1 MTDSPIQPDS
11 FNEELLSGYLDG
23 ELSSDE
29 QAQVE
34 RIVQQDPRAQ
44 QLLEDMEQLRQC
56 LQELPE
62 NQPPVDTR
70 RRVLEQINHADP
82 VDSGQV
88 QQVAAPRTP
97 PVRAIVSWVVAAA
110 AGVALLFIVPPLLQD
125 STQVAKNSDSLADSS
140 QPEESAESEGLGDD
154 SAATGE
160 MAGVLD
166 SIERYANGEMD
177 DALANFTEAIKLVE
191 EMDPFDESIPVVYVT
206 VPADAVEHIDE
217 ILAANSIRSV
227 GPAEL
232 NDRLRANGQ
241 YRERNPFFVE
251 SAIELGTNAD
261 AAPGGGLAGR
271 ARPLNEQPA
280 LTVPAEDQRRQV
292 NQYRQHSILLLE
304 GSPEKM
310 EVAWEQ
316 ISQYKDSQLVQ
327 QAGPQLKG
335 LRYDANAYRDQ
346 SLADKNPPAD
356 QDLNKA
362 QDGDPS
368 RATSLSQ
375 GAGKVASAPAAEQST
390 KRRELEDAKNGAKEK
405 KSEGFAVTRKSD
417 NAPSQIVIQLIIQV
431 AE

>member
-34 RIVQQDPRAQ
+34 RMVQQDPRAQ

-62 NQPPVDTR
+62 NQPPADTR

-88 QQVAAPRTP
+88 QQAAAPRTP

-160 MAGVLD
+160 MAGGMAMD
-166 SIERYANGEMD
+166 S
-177 DALANFTEAIKLVE
+177 VE

-241 YRERNPFFVE
+241 YRERNPFFAE
-251 SAIELGTNAD
+251 SASELGTNAD

-405 KSEGFAVTRKSD
+405 SSEGFAVTRKSD
-417 NAPSQIVIQLIIQV
+417 NTPSQIVIQLIIQV